1 MRTTSGHLIYT
12 EVETMELKKHQP
24 PMTVEEQI
32 ENLKNLGLIIDN
44 EDEVK
49 DFFNDIS
56 YFRLIKGFSIG
67 LKKRNDIY
75 NEGVTFDEI
84 KELYLFNANF
94 RQAIFAQVEK
104 VEINLRCRI
113 SNYFSCKYGIFG
125 YEDASN
131 FQDATYH
138 AGFLKDVEE
147 KVTRNRKAPF
157 VKNFQNNYE
166 TGKLPLYAI
175 VELFSFG
182 TLSKFYKNMK
192 SEDKKAIAQTYGVGY
207 TYLESWI
214 EHIAFVRNIC
224 AHYGRIYNVKLAKTP
239 ALYKQ
244 YSKQGI
250 SSMRV
255 FATLLCLKHVLPDDR
270 HWKDFVDLI
279 ENLLDKYSHVKIEAM
294 GFPENWKEI
303 LIK

>member
-12 EVETMELKKHQP
+12 EVETVELNKHHP
-24 PMTVEEQI
+24 PMAVEEQI
-32 ENLKNLGLIIDN
+32 ENLKSLGLIIDN

-49 DFFNDIS
+49 DFLNDIS

-113 SNYFSCKYGIFG
+113 SNYFLCKYGIFG

-131 FQDATYH
+131 SQDATYH

-147 KVTRNRKAPF
+147 EVTRNRKAPF

-207 TYLESWI
+207 TYLESWV

-224 AHYGRIYNVKLAKTP
+224 AHYGRLYNVKLAKTP

-279 ENLLDKYSHVKIEAM
+279 ENLLDKYSRVKIEAM